1 MTAKE
6 YFMHIAQVA
15 QSRRYLARSIEEL
28 RAESSA
34 IGGFDYAKPVVQ
46 TSPHNTLE
54 DKAIRLVE
62 AIDEYEKVSVQYAK
76 EILEAEERVAQ
87 LSRPIYSR
95 VIRLRY
101 FNGMHSCGWV
111 ADELGYSEIQAKRLL
126 YSACAEFEDKFLQ
139 N

>member
-15 QSRRYLARSIEEL
+15 QSRRYLARTIEEL
-28 RAESSA
+28 RTESSA

-101 FNGMHSCGWV
+101 FNGMHSWGWV

-139 N
+139 K